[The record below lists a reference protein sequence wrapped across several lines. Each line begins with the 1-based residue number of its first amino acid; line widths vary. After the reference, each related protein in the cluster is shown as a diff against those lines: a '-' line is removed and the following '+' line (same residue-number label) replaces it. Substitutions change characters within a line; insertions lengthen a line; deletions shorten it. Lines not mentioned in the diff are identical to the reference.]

1 MAEYPISSDGR
12 DAIAC
17 KTIET
22 GGKSAGGAA
31 DRRQQDSRK
40 EHNGDNSRLLRR
52 AIEGTVTAEM
62 IRRNSGS
69 ADPASVVAA
78 LSDPSSG
85 IDGTWAP
92 VVSSLIRAVFSEQE
106 IRLDVII
113 KEILERDRPF
123 LEVYSQVLMPLC
135 VCVRGRWSR
144 DEATFVE
151 ITLASG
157 RIALA
162 FNSISQAYVERH
174 LMLEESDALHPG
186 DTEARLLL
194 ARMPGDNHALGLQIV
209 ETVFRQSGWQVR
221 CGGDGGDLDGCF
233 LDLRHSHFDVFG
245 LSVGI
250 TSIVGDVAVAIERA
264 RAASANSG
272 LHVCIGGAGVLAAPD
287 AFTGIGAD
295 FFATDALEGVALANR
310 AIGFN
315 APDGIWG
322 GAP

>member
-17 KTIET
+17 NTIET

-31 DRRQQDSRK
+31 DRRKQDSRK
-40 EHNGDNSRLLRR
+40 DNQGDNSRLLKR
-52 AIEGTVTAEM
+52 AIQGTVTAEM
-62 IRRNSGS
+62 IRRNSGP

-85 IDGTWAP
+85 LDASWAP
-92 VVSSLIRAVFSEQE
+92 IVSALIRAIFSEQE
-106 IRLDVII
+106 IRLEAII
-113 KEILERDRPF
+113 RDILERNRPF

-144 DEATFVE
+144 EEATFVE

-174 LMLEESDALHPG
+174 LMQEENDALHPG
-186 DTEARLLL
+186 QVEARLLL

-221 CGGDGGDLDGCF
+221 RGGDGGHLDSCF
-233 LDLRHSHFDVFG
+233 HELQRDRFDVFG

-250 TSIVGDVAVAIERA
+250 TSIVDDVAIAIARA
-264 RAASANSG
+264 RAASVNSG

-295 FFATDALEGVALANR
+295 FFATDALEGVALANA

-315 APDGIWG
+315 G
-322 GAP
+322 